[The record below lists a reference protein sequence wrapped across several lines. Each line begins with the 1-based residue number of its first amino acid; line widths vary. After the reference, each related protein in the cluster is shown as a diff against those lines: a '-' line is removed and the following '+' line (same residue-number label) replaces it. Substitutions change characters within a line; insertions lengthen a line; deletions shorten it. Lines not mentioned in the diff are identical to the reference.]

1 MYRRRPDHEVSPPE
15 WCISRQKDSPKEECG
30 VFGIYAPEMDVA
42 RLTFFGL
49 FALQHRG
56 QESAGIAVT
65 DGARIDVHKDMGLVS
80 QVFEEEMLQSLPGKL
95 AIGHVRYSTTG
106 SSEMRNAQPFA
117 RTRNGSFIALA
128 HNGNL
133 VNTDELREDLVKNGH
148 IFESTSD
155 TEVIAALLAEHPSHD
170 IRVALRDVIPRLR
183 GAFSAVL
190 LTKDEV
196 IGFRD
201 PYGVRPLVL
210 GKLDGRYCL
219 ASETAGLDII
229 GASLE
234 REIEPGEICI
244 LSQTGYE
251 IEQVVARKR
260 EALCVFEFIYF
271 ARPDSVMKDQT
282 LYDAR
287 SRMGEELASES
298 PVDADLVIPVP
309 DSGNSAAIGYAARS
323 GIPFGDGLI
332 KNRYIGRTFIDPN
345 DQVRK
350 LGIRMKF
357 NPLNSSL
364 RGKRLAVVDD
374 SIVRGNTTRSLVKV
388 LFDAGAKEVHLRVSS
403 PPIIYPCFY
412 GIDMANQDEFIA
424 FGKSVQDIS
433 RELGATSVAYLSL
446 EGLMRATGVAEA
458 DETFCTA
465 CFSGQ
470 YPCEV
475 PEQLRLSKFR
485 YERGEAVAAGA
496 TGVAAAGGAS

>member
-1 MYRRRPDHEVSPPE
+1 MMPARWQTPANPE
-15 WCISRQKDSPKEECG
+15 QEAQCIWRDDSPHDECG
-30 VFGIYAPEMDVA
+30 VFGIYAPELDVA
-42 RLTFFGL
+42 RLTFFAL

-65 DGARIDVHKDMGLVS
+65 DGARLDVHKDMGLVS
-80 QVFEEEMLQSLPGKL
+80 QVFQEEMLQSLPGRL

-117 RTRNGSFIALA
+117 RTRDGSFIALA

-133 VNTDELREDLVKNGH
+133 VNTDDLRANLVKNGQ

-170 IRVALRDVIPRLR
+170 IHVALREVIPQLR

-210 GKLDGRYCL
+210 GEIEGCYCL
-219 ASETAGLDII
+219 ASETSGLDII
-229 GASLE
+229 GATLV
-234 REIEPGEICI
+234 REIEPGEICV
-244 LSQTGYE
+244 LTKDGYE
-251 IEQVVARKR
+251 IEQVVERKR
-260 EALCVFEFIYF
+260 QAMCVFEFIYF
-271 ARPDSVMKDQT
+271 ARPDSVMKGQT
-282 LYDAR
+282 LYAAR
-287 SRMGEELASES
+287 SRMGEELAAES
-298 PVDADLVIPVP
+298 PVEADLVIPVP
-309 DSGNSAAIGYAARS
+309 DTGNSAAIGYAARS
-323 GIPFGDGLI
+323 GITYGEALI
-332 KNRYIGRTFIDPN
+332 KNRYIGRTFIDPD

-357 NPLNSSL
+357 NPLTSALKN
-364 RGKRLAVVDD
+364 KRLVVVDD
-374 SIVRGNTTRSLVKV
+374 SIVRGNTTRALVRV
-388 LFDAGAKEVHLRVSS
+388 LFEAGAKEVHLRISS
-403 PPIIYPCFY
+403 PPIVFPCFY

-424 FGKSVQDIS
+424 FGKSIDEIS

-446 EGLMRATGVAEA
+446 EGLMRATGVQDAG
-458 DETFCTA
+458 DTFCAA
-465 CFSGQ
+465 CFTGD

-475 PEQLRLSKFR
+475 PAELRCSKFR
-485 YERGEAVAAGA
+485 YEDAACG
-496 TGVAAAGGAS
+496 SLPD

>member
-1 MYRRRPDHEVSPPE
+1 MMGD
-15 WCISRQKDSPKEECG
+15 CRQDAAGRLSAGGPQRDDSPHDECG

-42 RLTFFGL
+42 RLTFFAL

-65 DGARIDVHKDMGLVS
+65 DGSRLMVHKDMGLVS
-80 QVFEEEMLQSLPGKL
+80 QVFQEEILQSLPGHL
-95 AIGHVRYSTTG
+95 AVGHVRYSTTG

-117 RTRNGSFIALA
+117 RTRDGSFIALA

-133 VNTDELREDLVKNGH
+133 VNTDELRTTLLQNGH

-155 TEVIAALLAEHPSHD
+155 TEVIAALLAEHSSRD
-170 IRVALRDVIPRLR
+170 IRVALREVIPRLR

-210 GKLDGRYCL
+210 GRLDSRYCL
-219 ASETAGLDII
+219 SSESSGLDII
-229 GASLE
+229 GARLV
-234 REIEPGEICI
+234 REIEPGEICV
-244 LSQTGYE
+244 LSENGYD

-271 ARPDSVMKDQT
+271 ARPDSVMKGQT
-282 LYDAR
+282 LYAAR

-309 DSGNSAAIGYAARS
+309 DTGNSAAIGYAARS
-323 GIPFGDGLI
+323 GITYGDALI
-332 KNRYIGRTFIDPN
+332 KNRYIGRTFIDP
-345 DQVRK
+345 DDRVRK

-357 NPLNSSL
+357 NPLSSAIQN
-364 RGKRLAVVDD
+364 KRLVVVDD
-374 SIVRGNTTRSLVKV
+374 SIVRGNTTRALVQV
-388 LFDAGAKEVHLRVSS
+388 LFEAGAKEVHLRISS
-403 PPIIYPCFY
+403 PPIVYPCFY
-412 GIDMANQDEFIA
+412 GIDMANQSEFIA
-424 FGKSVQDIS
+424 FGKSIDEIS

-446 EGLMRATGVAEA
+446 EGLLRATGVESGE
-458 DETFCTA
+458 DTFCAA
-465 CFSGQ
+465 CFTGD

-475 PEQLRLSKFR
+475 PEELRLSKFR
-485 YERGEAVAAGA
+485 YEESVCGA
-496 TGVAAAGGAS
+496 LED